1 MRAFCDLEGTG
12 NGGITGITSRLDY
25 LHFLGVDCIW
35 LLPIYPSPLK
45 VTLVKYSNEQVF
57 NNINVK
63 DDGYDVAD
71 YCDVHPDY
79 GTIEDFRTLVAAV
92 HERNMKVCLIIHC

>member
-1 MRAFCDLEGTG
+1 MYVRAFCDLEGTG

-25 LHFLGVDCIW
+25 LHYLGVDCIW

-45 VTLVKYSNEQVF
+45 
-57 NNINVK
+57 

-71 YCDVHPDY
+71 YCDIHPDY
-79 GTIEDFRTLVAAV
+79 GSIEDFRVSI
-92 HERNMKVCLIIHC
+92 MKLWVKC